1 MGASIPGTLNVI
13 AWMIWAR
20 FAVDYL
26 ARSLLSVEKTRFV
39 RTHKLDLVMVQLPML
54 RASSVLRHGL
64 PFVGT
69 EKVAGSI
76 VTIVI
81 AVVFVSAFLR

>member
-1 MGASIPGTLNVI
+1 
-13 AWMIWAR
+13 
-20 FAVDYL
+20 
-26 ARSLLSVEKTRFV
+26 
-39 RTHKLDLVMVQLPML
+39 MVLLPML

>member
-1 MGASIPGTLNVI
+1 M

-20 FAVDYL
+20 FAVDHL

-39 RTHKLDLVMVQLPML
+39 RTHKLDLVMVLLPML

-64 PFVGT
+64 ASVGT
-69 EKVAGSI
+69 EKIAGSI